1 MAVPFMEIL
10 GREAESSAR
19 IGVGAAESM
28 REALARVLDSPEF
41 VVPDR
46 ARRFLSYVVD
56 EALCGRADRIK
67 AFSIATDVLGRD
79 SSFDGSTDPVVR
91 IEAGRVR
98 RALEHYYLTAGADD
112 PVVITIPKGGY
123 VPSFTRR
130 QEGGTVVEPAEATDI
145 ARRLPD
151 GRWRPRLG
159 GAEATLLLALV
170 AAIGLMAYVIFFRAA
185 PPAEPGGA
193 AALGVSRLM
202 VSPFQPVSDTPET
215 ATLARG
221 LTEEVVRQL
230 SLFKEIDLIAGP
242 RPVTGQSHPPAQYE
256 LQGSIRLEDRRFR
269 LTARLVDNDDGSI
282 IWAENYDGDRDVSQL
297 LETQATIAGKVA
309 TAVAQPYGVI
319 FHTDAAKLVRETP
332 NDWEAYACTLA
343 YYSYRAD
350 LNPRSH
356 RSVERCLERTTNRFP
371 SYGTAWALLSLTYLD
386 EVRFRYAVDGRSE
399 PPLELAFEAA
409 RRAVDLDPNN
419 SRALQAYM
427 TALFFQGDVPAAL
440 KIGER
445 GLALNPNDTEL
456 QAEYGLRLAL
466 SGQWDRGRDL
476 MLDVLDRNPGP
487 LGYFES
493 VVALCYYMMG
503 DYKAAGAYI
512 DKARLTANPIYHLIA
527 AATYGQLGRE
537 DAAKAERAWFAA
549 SAPDF
554 LTDLP
559 KVIRMR
565 SIGPDDQKHLLEG
578 LAKAGIFHGS

>member
-1 MAVPFMEIL
+1 M
-10 GREAESSAR
+10 
-19 IGVGAAESM
+19 
-28 REALARVLDSPEF
+28 
-41 VVPDR
+41 
-46 ARRFLSYVVD
+46 
-56 EALCGRADRIK
+56 
-67 AFSIATDVLGRD
+67 
-79 SSFDGSTDPVVR
+79 
-91 IEAGRVR
+91 
-98 RALEHYYLTAGADD
+98 
-112 PVVITIPKGGY
+112 
-123 VPSFTRR
+123 
-130 QEGGTVVEPAEATDI
+130 
-145 ARRLPD
+145 
-151 GRWRPRLG
+151 
-159 GAEATLLLALV
+159 LLALV
-170 AAIGLMAYVIFFRAA
+170 AAVGLMAYLTFFRAA

-230 SLFKEIDLIAGP
+230 SLFKEIDLVAGP

-493 VVALCYYMMG
+493 VVALCYYMIG

-578 LAKAGIFHGS
+578 LAKAGIQPSS